1 LLWYL
6 WEELAGALSSHFS
19 SPPRVAVRALLAALA
34 LLALGCAC
42 VPAAFAADPVVAA
55 FHRDPGDS
63 VVLLTGQPATFTSD
77 STPCSRLSWAVDGVP
92 FGSAQSITHAFADP
106 GFHTVSLR
114 AALNGQS
121 KTASS
126 TFGVDLAQY
135 PLPFEP
141 PTPPPP
147 GLMTPFPRVRLAG
160 VAFARGTRIRLLA
173 VRGASR
179 RACVTVRCSGRG
191 CPFKTRRRP
200 ATTGRVRLRRFPRL
214 LRPRAR
220 LQVFVRAPG
229 VIGKYTAF
237 RMRAANRPLRTDRC
251 LMPGSSTKPTRC
263 P

>member
-1 LLWYL
+1 M
-6 WEELAGALSSHFS
+6 
-19 SPPRVAVRALLAALA
+19 
-34 LLALGCAC
+34 
-42 VPAAFAADPVVAA
+42 AA
-55 FHRDPGDS
+55 FHRDPDNT
-63 VVLLTGQPATFTSD
+63 VVLLTGQRATFTSD
-77 STPCSRLSWAVDGVP
+77 STPCSRLSWAIDGVP
-92 FGSAQSITHAFADP
+92 FGGAPSITHAFAEP
-106 GFHTVSLR
+106 GSHVVSLR
-114 AALNGQS
+114 AVLNGKS

-126 TFGVDLAQY
+126 TFGVDLAEY

-141 PTPPPP
+141 PTPAPPA
-147 GLMTPFPRVRLAG
+147 LMTPFPTVRVAG
-160 VAFARGTRIRLLA
+160 LAFADGTRIRLLE

-200 ATTGRVRLRRFPRL
+200 ATTGRVRLSRFPRL

-220 LQVFVRAPG
+220 LQIFVRAPG

-237 RMRAANRPLRTDRC
+237 RMRAANGPRRTDRC